1 MRPQTFTDDDAIDAL
16 IASGGVVAT
25 AAETLGVTRQALY
38 SRIRSSELL
47 QGARDDG
54 RNELLD
60 VAESQLFEAVRKG
73 RPWAVKFVLSRLAK
87 DRGYS
92 LGLKVEGTLEQFG
105 QVVIEIPDNG
115 RDSLVESLTDSND
128 WTTNRKH

>member
-1 MRPQTFTDDDAIDAL
+1 MARPQMFTDDQAIEAL
-16 IASGGVVAT
+16 IASGGVFAT
-25 AAETLGVTRQALY
+25 AAKTLGVSRQAL
-38 SRIRSSELL
+38 SKRTKDNELL
-47 QGARDDG
+47 QAARDDG

-115 RDSLVESLTDSND
+115 RDALESVLDANELD
-128 WTTNRKH
+128 N